1 MVLLLVQEMA
11 ICLLMTT
18 KHICNNNQPCS
29 GQNVSGGV

>member
-11 ICLLMTT
+11 VCLLMTT
-18 KHICNNNQPCS
+18 KHICNQPCS